1 VADSLTRRQIEDLQW
16 LLSGHNRHRF
26 KTYRGDVDGDAGPLT
41 RRGTKEMWWKIG
53 APPGTARQPLT
64 LERYRT
70 LRSYLL
76 PMRLTDAAELPED
89 WKKRLRRR
97 ARAGQPSAGY
107 GGERIVRWARTQVGV
122 AEAPPGSNTG
132 TRVRWY
138 QSHTWLGGTNWPW
151 CAAFVC
157 TAWIENGFPFPYRSA
172 GAWDFVDGARKHG
185 YHVSADALRPGDAVA
200 YRQGQGHINLFLA
213 DAGGG
218 RIETIGGNESNS
230 VRHSSYDRD
239 LIYGCARPP
248 QLLQAAKGPDTRRA
262 EIEIPREA
270 FIATGENEDDYYE
283 GPVREERARRMLEED
298 MEPEP
303 APEPDLP
310 GGGREDEAEPEPD
323 FEADDEEWAVE
334 GG

>member
-1 VADSLTRRQIEDLQW
+1 MAAALTPRQIEDLQW
-16 LLSGHNRHRF
+16 LLSGHNRHKFR
-26 KTYRGDVDGDAGPLT
+26 TYRGEVDGDAGPLT

-53 APPGTARQPLT
+53 APAATGRQPLT
-64 LERYRT
+64 PERYRT

-76 PMRLTDAAELPED
+76 PMRLTDAADLPDD
-89 WKKRLRRR
+89 WKKRLRQR
-97 ARAGQPSAGY
+97 ARARRPSAGY
-107 GGERIVRWARTQVGV
+107 GGDRIVRWARGQVGV
-122 AEAPPGSNTG
+122 VEAPPGSNTG

-138 QSHTWLGGTNWPW
+138 QSHTFLGGTGWPW

-172 GAWDFVDGARKHG
+172 GAWDFIDGARNRG
-185 YHVSADALRPGDAVA
+185 YGVSPDQLRPGDAVA
-200 YRQGQGHINLFLA
+200 YRQGKGHINLFLA

-218 RIETIGGNESNS
+218 RIETIGGNESDS
-230 VRHSSYDRD
+230 VRHSSYDRG

-248 QLLQAAKGPDTRRA
+248 QLGVTKEAGTRGA
-262 EIEIPREA
+262 ELEIPRDA

-303 APEPDLP
+303 EPEADVGRGAP
-310 GGGREDEAEPEPD
+310 EDEAEPEPN
-323 FEADDEEWAVE
+323 FEADDEEWQVE
-334 GG
+334 EG